1 VHVSSE
7 AHVVSKVPTRVIGIV
22 IHSDIVR
29 IPEPI
34 IRIDNI
40 VRSYGKVKVVE
51 PKAVRASAA
60 QTPDVAAPEPAIEA
74 TVFIRTIEMIAGI
87 ASAGIMTNPI
97 ATLVDMWRVG
107 MPLPVA
113 EISVFVNR
121 SRISSACGTM
131 GRDVLS
137 PSTDFG
143 APAMLS
149 PAAVLFTLV
158 LRKGR
163 KRKCEAQYQQSYY
176 LFHLHL
182 VIILQD

>member
-7 AHVVSKVPTRVIGIV
+7 AYVVSQVPTRVIGIF

-60 QTPDVAAPEPAIEA
+60 KTPDMAAPKPAIEA
-74 TVFIRTIEMIAGI
+74 TVFIRTIEMIAAV

-97 ATLVDMWRVG
+97 ATLVDMRRVR

-121 SRISSACGTM
+121 SRISSSCGTVS
-131 GRDVLS
+131 RNVLP

-143 APAMLS
+143 A
-149 PAAVLFTLV
+149 AAVLFPASV
-158 LRKGR
+158 LFLMLS
-163 KRKCEAQYQQSYY
+163 KR
-176 LFHLHL
+176 
-182 VIILQD
+182 